1 MTNRTCL
8 RNILI
13 PMISFL
19 MVSCTPDKMEISLY
33 TSDVDAVIN
42 GETINVPVKMSFS
55 MIGEDKENNL
65 EKAKNVAKNYLPP
78 DSKFS
83 ISKESYKKFF
93 IVETTLPFVKK
104 GLKLGKR
111 NLGGFVYDPTTAEIT
126 FLQNTPL
133 IKELNSLLKDINM
146 MLSLSLPPKNY
157 KLRIISDTKKQLTI
171 HSYAVWVSKQPFL
184 FHSAA
189 LKRRDE
195 IELVFKGGSDS
206 VYSQIP
212 IFVEI
217 EMGK

>member
-1 MTNRTCL
+1 M
-8 RNILI
+8 
-13 PMISFL
+13 
-19 MVSCTPDKMEISLY
+19 
-33 TSDVDAVIN
+33 
-42 GETINVPVKMSFS
+42 
-55 MIGEDKENNL
+55 
-65 EKAKNVAKNYLPP
+65 
-78 DSKFS
+78 
-83 ISKESYKKFF
+83 
-93 IVETTLPFVKK
+93 KK

-133 IKELNSLLKDINM
+133 IKELNSLLTDINM